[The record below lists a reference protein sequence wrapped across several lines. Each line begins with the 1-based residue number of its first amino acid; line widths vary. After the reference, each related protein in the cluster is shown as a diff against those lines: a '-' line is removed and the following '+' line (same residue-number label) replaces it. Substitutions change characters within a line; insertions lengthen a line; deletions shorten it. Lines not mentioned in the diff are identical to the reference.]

1 MAVRQKIR
9 LCTAHDGVRLA
20 YALSGSGPPL
30 VKVGNWLTH
39 LELDLQSPVWGYL
52 IEALSRDR
60 TLVRYDQRGTGL
72 SDRDVESMTFEDHV
86 RDLETVVATAKL
98 GRFPLLCI
106 SQGTT
111 VGIAFAVRH
120 PDRVSHLILHGGAA
134 RGRRRRSTDPAYVE
148 EEETMLKLMELGWG
162 KNDPAWRQF
171 FTSQFIPGGSIEQH
185 EWFNELQRLSTSPAT
200 AVRLLRSFANAD
212 LTAQLAEI
220 RCPTLVLHAARD
232 RRVPFAEGWLI
243 AGGIE
248 NARFVPLDSANHLM
262 LEADPAWPRWRE
274 EVRDFLGS
282 TDPAPDP
289 RFAALTPRERELLE
303 LIAQGRDNAQIAAV
317 MGLTDKTVRN
327 HITSVFAKLQVEN
340 RAQAIVLARTCGYGG
355 G

>member
-1 MAVRQKIR
+1 MALRQKIR
-9 LCTAHDGVRLA
+9 LCTARDGVRLA
-20 YALSGSGPPL
+20 YAVSGKGPPL

-52 IEALSRDR
+52 IEALSQDR

-72 SDRDVESMTFEDHV
+72 SDRDVESMTFEDQV
-86 RDLETVVATAKL
+86 RDLEAVVAAADL

-111 VGIAFAVRH
+111 VGIAFTVRH
-120 PDRVSHLILHGGAA
+120 PDRVSQLILHGGAA
-134 RGRRRRSTDPAYVE
+134 RGRRRRSADPTYLE
-148 EEETMLKLMELGWG
+148 EEETTMKLMELGWG

-171 FTSQFIPGGSIEQH
+171 FTSQFIPGGSREQH
-185 EWFNELQRLSTSPAT
+185 DWFNELQRISTSPAN
-200 AVRLLRSFANAD
+200 AVRLMRGFAD
-212 LTAQLAEI
+212 VDVTPLLSQI
-220 RCPTLVLHAARD
+220 RCPTLVLHATGD
-232 RRVPFAEGWLI
+232 RRIPFAEGRLM

-248 NARFVPLDSANHLM
+248 GARLVPLDSANHLM
-262 LEADPAWPRWRE
+262 LATDPVWPRWRE

-282 TDPAPDP
+282 TDSSPDP

-327 HITSVFAKLQVEN
+327 HITSVFAKLEVEN
-340 RAQAIVLARTCGYGG
+340 RAQAIVLARTSGYGG